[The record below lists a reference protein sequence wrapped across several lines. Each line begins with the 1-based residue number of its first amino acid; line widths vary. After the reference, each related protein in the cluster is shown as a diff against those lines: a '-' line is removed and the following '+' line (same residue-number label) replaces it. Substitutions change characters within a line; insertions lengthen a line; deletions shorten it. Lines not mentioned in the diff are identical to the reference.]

1 MASIHTGSRSTKRA
15 HAAFGLLSE
24 ELAPGVGPE
33 LFHHIKQGIKAN
45 LLSPLVGCVTE
56 GAVLSGIVE
65 VRNTSGDGVS
75 GQLRC
80 IELVLTVVATCDD
93 FATDSIPGSLPE
105 ATFSLGE
112 VTGLPNNTG
121 ERLLTKPLATL

>member
-1 MASIHTGSRSTKRA
+1 MERGAPLGGLLGSAGFRRLIEIHDAQTLRISVASIHTGSRSTKRA
-15 HAAFGLLSE
+15 HPAFGLLSE

-65 VRNTSGDGVS
+65 VRNTSGDSVS
-75 GQLRC
+75 SQL
-80 IELVLTVVATCDD
+80 
-93 FATDSIPGSLPE
+93 
-105 ATFSLGE
+105 
-112 VTGLPNNTG
+112 
-121 ERLLTKPLATL
+121 